1 VNADVARSSLAA
13 AQAELIQALAAQSAA
28 PEGFDAAR
36 FQVAARALVSKRSRA
51 AARAWPRLAGTLGEQ
66 WRERFRAFARTCP
79 LPCEGGPLADG
90 YAFARFLLRAGKL
103 PDEGRLEA
111 LAVELRYRRC
121 AAGGLRPRR
130 GIAARVCV
138 LGRPRRL
145 ILALRLPFLGER
157 WLNLSYDRTLSG
169 ALC

>member
-1 VNADVARSSLAA
+1 M
-13 AQAELIQALAAQSAA
+13 QAELIQGACRRSAA

-36 FQVAARALVSKRSRA
+36 FQGGGPCACLKSSRA
-51 AARAWPRLAGTLGEQ
+51 AARAWPGLAGALGDE
-66 WRERFRAFARTCP
+66 WREQFRAFAENIP
-79 LPCEGGPLADG
+79 LPRDGGPLADG
-90 YAFARFLLRAGKL
+90 YAFARFLQRAGKL

-121 AAGGLRPRR
+121 AGGLRPRR
-130 GIAARVCV
+130 GIAVRVCL

-157 WLNLSYDRTLSG
+157 WLNLSYDRVTV
-169 ALC
+169 